1 MAQPYQLQHPP
12 PNQWLNHQFDPAD
25 GLGPNGFIR
34 RAHRPYD
41 PMQLTPEMAN
51 ALKNG
56 TDWNPQ
62 QQNDLANVFHL
73 VFSQLDELSLVSG
86 GTMPDKF
93 KTVGSIWHQLGMFT
107 SDVLHD
113 LDTHCT
119 IPDNAY
125 TPSRVGHYLL
135 PRQAHNFNCYRQSN
149 WVASADDTR
158 EQNHIIVNRAMKG
171 MEWPHAFHPVHG
183 QNGHRLHYQER
194 TYLVNNDFARIFLF
208 RVLAVVFK
216 MVPSDGR
223 IVAAKCF
230 FEENNGRSKFDN
242 EKNRGTHAHVVVVLN
257 PLHPVQRNT
266 VKRAFFRCLCTCSL
280 GFCRESIC
288 HNRSYHHP
296 HCFVYK
302 RGGAWYPI
310 FNNEGLMIQDRCAMR
325 AFSWKGGYWIDKY
338 LDNPGANTVRTL
350 MRYDSVKANEFGEP
364 NPIGFYE
371 HKSMVFHTN
380 ATVAKSLNLSSGRV
394 AAKVSN
400 VAVQLFSILNR
411 YNFKSTSLAVNDI
424 SKSTDIPAH
433 IRDRDTEFLGN
444 LMLHKA
450 SGVKLFLDSVATHMR
465 CREDILTTVHKNAYS
480 LIACLGDDAIKFANG
495 SFVHHNF
502 QKIKVNQPFSQL
514 VTLVHNLIR
523 TDWNSHIADCKSSSM
538 IIYGQRNLGKSTFC
552 KILELIMGKDIATP
566 IPTPSHNVDNKFWVG
581 ASFNSATRVMLLENA
596 NLKWFRSHANLLEQ
610 WTDPL
615 AHFHAEIKNGYVEV
629 PQSPRAFI
637 ITSNDLNVGQSWLP
651 NTVPMHH
658 DDLGPQHD
666 GLPGD
671 FELPAEDYGLQV
683 LPEEHAGQGGPVHHT
698 IRSRLV
704 FKDQQGDG
712 VPLRVNNNLGLPQL
726 MISQLNPAAAGPA
739 AAAFAS
745 FSVDLTDPS
754 NIPSIAIIIAGLA
767 LMRAGINVN
776 SMPVRTHDVVSSI
789 AQNAESS
796 QAHAAAQAMANHQ
809 AALAALQNAN
819 NNDDDQDDQ
828 DDQDDDDDDDD
839 DDEQP

>member
-1 MAQPYQLQHPP
+1 
-12 PNQWLNHQFDPAD
+12 
-25 GLGPNGFIR
+25 
-34 RAHRPYD
+34 
-41 PMQLTPEMAN
+41 
-51 ALKNG
+51 
-56 TDWNPQ
+56 
-62 QQNDLANVFHL
+62 
-73 VFSQLDELSLVSG
+73 
-86 GTMPDKF
+86 
-93 KTVGSIWHQLGMFT
+93 
-107 SDVLHD
+107 
-113 LDTHCT
+113 
-119 IPDNAY
+119 
-125 TPSRVGHYLL
+125 
-135 PRQAHNFNCYRQSN
+135 
-149 WVASADDTR
+149 
-158 EQNHIIVNRAMKG
+158 
-171 MEWPHAFHPVHG
+171 
-183 QNGHRLHYQER
+183 
-194 TYLVNNDFARIFLF
+194 
-208 RVLAVVFK
+208 
-216 MVPSDGR
+216 
-223 IVAAKCF
+223 
-230 FEENNGRSKFDN
+230 
-242 EKNRGTHAHVVVVLN
+242 
-257 PLHPVQRNT
+257 
-266 VKRAFFRCLCTCSL
+266 
-280 GFCRESIC
+280 
-288 HNRSYHHP
+288 
-296 HCFVYK
+296 
-302 RGGAWYPI
+302 
-310 FNNEGLMIQDRCAMR
+310 
-325 AFSWKGGYWIDKY
+325 
-338 LDNPGANTVRTL
+338 
-350 MRYDSVKANEFGEP
+350 
-364 NPIGFYE
+364 
-371 HKSMVFHTN
+371 MVFHTN

-480 LIACLGDDAIKFANG
+480 LIACLGDDAIKFAN
-495 SFVHHNF
+495 
-502 QKIKVNQPFSQL
+502 
-514 VTLVHNLIR
+514 
-523 TDWNSHIADCKSSSM
+523 
-538 IIYGQRNLGKSTFC
+538 
-552 KILELIMGKDIATP
+552 
-566 IPTPSHNVDNKFWVG
+566 
-581 ASFNSATRVMLLENA
+581 
-596 NLKWFRSHANLLEQ
+596 
-610 WTDPL
+610 
-615 AHFHAEIKNGYVEV
+615 
-629 PQSPRAFI
+629 
-637 ITSNDLNVGQSWLP
+637 
-651 NTVPMHH
+651 
-658 DDLGPQHD
+658 GPQHD